1 MKEVKEMPM
10 TDHESSR
17 FAFLDEGEALRR
29 LGVDRDT
36 LLLLVQEKKLRAY
49 PGVGK
54 GNFYRMKDV
63 EALYHEIYSTSPDQ
77 EPGEASPD
85 QGAVPGRKV
94 FDPAYRVQVRLQADL
109 KWYDLEDGDLAAWVR
124 ELHAD
129 GYTRQRSNI
138 TNVIAKLERLVA
150 LMDEAAASWR
160 VLQSDPPTSSSKPR
174 RKPLPMAV
182 TPPPPAPD
190 KRDDRV

>member
-1 MKEVKEMPM
+1 M

-36 LLLLVQEKKLRAY
+36 LLLLVQEKRLRAY

-63 EALYHEIYSTSPDQ
+63 EALYRELYTTSPDQ
-77 EPGEASPD
+77 EPDEAA
-85 QGAVPGRKV
+85 QATTPGRKV
-94 FDPAYRVQVRLQADL
+94 FDPAYKVQVRLQADL
-109 KWYDLEDGDLAAWVR
+109 KWLDLEDEDLQAWVR

-129 GYTRQRSNI
+129 GYARQRSNI
-138 TNVIAKLERLVA
+138 TTVVAKLERLA
-150 LMDEAAASWR
+150 TLMDEAAAKWR
-160 VLQSDPPTSSSKPR
+160 VQ

-190 KRDDRV
+190 DRV

>member
-1 MKEVKEMPM
+1 M

-36 LLLLVQEKKLRAY
+36 LLLFVQEKRLRAY
-49 PGVGK
+49 AGVGK
-54 GNFYRMKDV
+54 GNFYRLKDV
-63 EALYHEIYSTSPDQ
+63 EALYRELYTTSPEQ
-77 EPGEASPD
+77 EADDASA
-85 QGAVPGRKV
+85 GRTAASGRKV
-94 FDPAYRVQVRLQADL
+94 FDPAYKVQVRLQADL
-109 KWYDLEDGDLAAWVR
+109 KWYDLEEEDLAAWVR

-138 TNVIAKLERLVA
+138 TKVIAKLERLVA
-150 LMDEAAASWR
+150 LMDTAAANWR
-160 VLQSDPPTSSSKPR
+160 VLQSPPDSTPTTSPKPA

-182 TPPPPAPD
+182 IPPPPAPD
-190 KRDDRV
+190 DRV